1 MDQADFTWDS
11 TPYAEVVASPAAS
24 RRSAWNPPAI
34 AVLRTI
40 ALILIATLAIRVLLP
55 AAIAAQAAFA
65 V

>member
-1 MDQADFTWDS
+1 MDQAKFTWEA
-11 TPYAEVVASPAAS
+11 TPYSETDTSPSAS
-24 RRSAWNPPAI
+24 RRGTRSGRAV

-40 ALILIATLAIRVLLP
+40 ALIVIATLAIFVLLP